1 MSMSTV
7 SRYSQPS
14 APWPATS
21 SRKNG
26 ACRRLP
32 ISRPCMSVMTRSTV
46 SIAPASTSV
55 RNSSSVSIG
64 ISRWWFAEGRAR
76 GHSYTACGMDR
87 NRPLIGISAYR
98 LPADFSHWRG
108 VESVL
113 VPAGYVEGVVRAGGL
128 PLVLPP
134 VDERPEDA
142 LDVLDGLVL
151 VGGADVNPAVYGQEP
166 HPEALA
172 FADER
177 DRAELALLRG
187 ALARDLPLLGICRGM
202 QLLNIAAGGDLHQ
215 HIPEITP
222 DPAAHKAGPGKW
234 ARHEVSVAPG
244 CRLADL
250 IGDRPTVVSAHHQA

>member
-1 MSMSTV
+1 
-7 SRYSQPS
+7 
-14 APWPATS
+14 
-21 SRKNG
+21 
-26 ACRRLP
+26 
-32 ISRPCMSVMTRSTV
+32 
-46 SIAPASTSV
+46 
-55 RNSSSVSIG
+55 
-64 ISRWWFAEGRAR
+64 
-76 GHSYTACGMDR
+76 MDR

-134 VDERPEDA
+134 IEEQPEDA

-222 DPAAHKAGPGKW
+222 DPATHKAGPGKW

-244 CRLADL
+244 CRLAEL
-250 IGDRPTVVSAHHQA
+250 IGERPTVVSAHHQAPLEVGAGLEVVATAGDGTIEALELPGKRFALGVLWHPEEDPVGGAPLFRELVAHARGYALRREEVEA